1 MKAQMQKG
9 FTLIELMIVVAIIG
23 ILAAVAIPSYRDYVA
38 TSEGGAA
45 MKGTASW
52 VTKAQ
57 TCIATGIGCD
67 TLANEDTA
75 TTQVTITPAA
85 SMGVESTVVWDTDVC
100 SVTATVTNTG
110 GVTYAAESTGAGA
123 TNEQC
128 QEGAG
133 LSS

>member
-57 TCIATGIGCD
+57 TCIATGIGC
-67 TLANEDTA
+67 TSLATEDTA
-75 TTQVTITPAA
+75 TAQVTITPAA
-85 SMGVESTVVWDTDVC
+85 SMGVQSTVVWNTGVC
-100 SVTATVTNTG
+100 SVTATVSATG
-110 GVTYAAESTGAGA
+110 GVTYTSATTGSSATAA
-123 TNEQC
+123 QC

-133 LSS
+133 LGT

>member
-45 MKGTASW
+45 MKGAASW
-52 VTKAQ
+52 VTKTQA
-57 TCIATGIGCD
+57 CVSTGIGCA
-67 TLANEDTA
+67 TLATEAGNVTEIAFSAVPARNTA
-75 TTQVTITPAA
+75 TNLTWTGT
-85 SMGVESTVVWDTDVC
+85 SC
-100 SVTATVTNTG
+100 RVTAAISIDG
-110 GVTYAAESTGAGA
+110 GVTYTATNNGAGA
-123 TNEQC
+123 TAAQC

-133 LSS
+133 LST

>member
-57 TCIATGIGCD
+57 TCIATGIGC
-67 TLANEDTA
+67 TSLGTEDNATA
-75 TTQVTITPAA
+75 QVTITPAA
-85 SMGVESTVVWDTDVC
+85 SMGNPSTVVWDTGVC
-100 SVTATVTNTG
+100 SVTATVSGTG
-110 GVTYAAESTGAGA
+110 GVTYASAATGASA
-123 TNEQC
+123 TAAQC

-133 LSS
+133 LGS